1 MNGGP
6 SWLERGTQF
15 AGYLVQEFLG
25 AGGMAAVYRAYH
37 DGMGREVA
45 LKVLAESLAGDE
57 AFRQR
62 FLREARAVAKVEHP
76 HIIPVYEAGQ
86 VHGVPYIAMRLV
98 RGGDLRAMVDRDGPM
113 PARRAAA
120 FLSPV
125 ASALDTAH
133 EVGLVHRDV
142 KPANM
147 LVDVGRL
154 RPEHVY
160 LSDFGLARRVDQ
172 HGQDVTSLTTAGLTT
187 PGQFMG
193 TPEYAS
199 PEQITGQEV
208 DGRADQYALGC
219 VAYTLLTGSAPFS
232 RGEAVAV
239 MYAQLYDPPPLVTAV
254 RRDLPGAVN
263 KVLVRAMEKQP
274 EDRYE
279 SCSAFADALREAL
292 GLLAWGSEG
301 TVALPRSPADGG
313 GDPGVGPESPPG
325 RPQTVLAASDR
336 QPDARGPVQVQVPPV
351 SRPGDAARTAT
362 WTAWVAADRA
372 YYDRVWAADASA
384 GEMISFPGNCPERR
398 FPLSGTELLIGRRST
413 SRNILPE
420 IDLTSPPGG
429 PPTDTGI
436 SREHARLL
444 AGSDGT
450 WSVVDLRTSNG
461 TQVNGQDIPSG
472 VMIQLHD
479 GDRVNLGMWT
489 VITITRN

>member
-86 VHGVPYIAMRLV
+86 VRGVPYIAMRLV

-113 PARRAAA
+113 PARRAVA

-133 EVGLVHRDV
+133 EAGLVHRDV

-172 HGQDVTSLTTAGLTT
+172 HGQDVTGLTATGLTT

-199 PEQITGQEV
+199 PEQITGQDV

-254 RRDLPGAVN
+254 RRDLPGEVN
-263 KVLVRAMEKQP
+263 KVLGRGMEKQP

-279 SCSAFADALREAL
+279 SCMAFADALRESL
-292 GLLAWGSEG
+292 GLSAWGSEG
-301 TVALPRSPADGG
+301 TVALPRSPGEAADG
-313 GDPGVGPESPPG
+313 PGVEPAIPSGRARTMLTRDHAPG
-325 RPQTVLAASDR
+325 AGRS
-336 QPDARGPVQVQVPPV
+336 QVPPV
-351 SRPGDAARTAT
+351 SRGGDPARFGT
-362 WTAWVAADRA
+362 WTALVAADRG
-372 YYDRVWAADASA
+372 YYDRVWASDASA
-384 GEMISFPGNCPERR
+384 GEMISFPQSSAVRQ
-398 FPLSGTELLIGRRST
+398 FPLSGTELLIGRRSS
-413 SRNILPE
+413 SRNIHPE

-429 PPTDTGI
+429 PPTDTGV

-450 WSVVDLRTSNG
+450 WSIVDLRTSNG

-479 GDRVNLGMWT
+479 GDRINLGMWT
-489 VITITRN
+489 VITITRNF